1 MCACVYIFSFLT
13 FSTSLHLFLPSV
25 IFLRQKKSSKE
36 AFRELLSP
44 HSFIHSFIHLPLTQ
58 TLCLGL
64 RLKCAS
70 AMQMNAKPS
79 ACVPPKS
86 SFSTR
91 ISFERNLPLPT
102 SSPGFPSLDLSF
114 YVQTCSWYV
123 FHIKAN
129 SLTSSPPTGSF
140 LSALVPYAGRQPYEL
155 EMFRG

>member
-13 FSTSLHLFLPSV
+13 FSTSLHLFLLSV

-36 AFRELLSP
+36 AFCELLSP
-44 HSFIHSFIHLPLTQ
+44 HSFIHLPLTQ

-64 RLKCAS
+64 RLKRAS

-91 ISFERNLPLPT
+91 ISLERNLPLPT

-140 LSALVPYAGRQPYEL
+140 LFALVPYARRQPYEL